1 MTAARTYRN
10 RHIWANGQ
18 GRVVRFKRFDPPF
31 ITVGALKAAWRERVA
46 RVKNLHVH
54 LCQHTSWP
62 WASFFFFRFVFHWT
76 HDFLSAGSWALWC
89 KLYIVQ
95 NSSAIEHSLVVWW
108 CTTAVVVCSSWCS
121 TQLVAVSQIDV
132 IIQGEP
138 MASYVESRESKG

>member
-31 ITVGALKAAWRERVA
+31 ITVGALKAAWREGGQEWRICAFICVSTPHYFG
-46 RVKNLHVH
+46 L
-54 LCQHTSWP
+54 P
-62 WASFFFFRFVFHWT
+62 FFRFVFHWT

-95 NSSAIEHSLVVWW
+95 NSSAIEHSLGVWW
-108 CTTAVVVCSSWCS
+108 CTTAVVMCSSWCS

-138 MASYVESRESKG
+138 MASYVESRGSKG